1 MLASRLSA
9 ADRFDGYTASMSTVA
24 PRATSTRRASQI
36 PLKSGNLAHAWTL
49 GILLQTAIELRRR
62 VASDEADDAKFPFK
76 REQSV
81 TELTM
86 FVRLVAVVGGIVIVV
101 SLVMGSIQ

>member
-1 MLASRLSA
+1 MHGRLGFYY
-9 ADRFDGYTASMSTVA
+9 R
-24 PRATSTRRASQI
+24 
-36 PLKSGNLAHAWTL
+36 
-49 GILLQTAIELRRR
+49 LQSELRRR
-62 VASDEADDAKFPFK
+62 VASDQVDDAKVRFK

-86 FVRLVAVVGGIVIVV
+86 FVRLVAVVGGLILAV